1 MRLQKKFAMLGIATS
16 AIFGLTGC
24 GSSLAD
30 SCAEFAAFDQE
41 YVAEVDRA
49 LSTATQ
55 PEATAEDKAK
65 AQELVQEARLDFE
78 EIVADAED
86 EDFVASAGS
95 IPPTY
100 ALYEQFVEPDVT
112 QEEQMEMLQTQDM
125 QDGLKAQAALTQ
137 LCDAQSNS

>member
-1 MRLQKKFAMLGIATS
+1 M
-16 AIFGLTGC
+16 
-24 GSSLAD
+24 
-30 SCAEFAAFDQE
+30 
-41 YVAEVDRA
+41 
-49 LSTATQ
+49 
-55 PEATAEDKAK
+55 
-65 AQELVQEARLDFE
+65 QEARLDFE

-100 ALYEQFVEPDVT
+100 ALYEQFIEPDVT

-125 QDGLKAQAALTQ
+125 QDGLKAQAALTE